1 MVINPPVERGLLKGI
16 SMSSRKYHLH
26 DGRKGSAFAVRVT
39 PRAEKDE
46 VAEILSDG
54 TVRIRLTATPFE
66 HQTNTALISYL
77 ASILDVPETRIEIV
91 AGENGR
97 DKLVSVL
104 DLDARIAQERLV
116 KQIGS

>member
-1 MVINPPVERGLLKGI
+1 
-16 SMSSRKYHLH
+16 MSSRKFHLH

-39 PRAEKDE
+39 PRADEDE

-54 TVRIRLTATPFE
+54 TVRIRLTVTPGE
-66 HQTNTALISYL
+66 RQINQALISYL
-77 ASILDVPETRIEIV
+77 ARILDVPESRIEIV